1 MKTLFYSSFIVMI
14 MIKLHNHLMAEI
26 ESPPK
31 LKGAFRPGSGGA
43 VALKTPKFGSSG
55 SDVNAVIETG
65 RGTKQE
71 VVFGFLRLWLRL
83 WRERHRLGT

>member
-1 MKTLFYSSFIVMI
+1 
-14 MIKLHNHLMAEI
+14 MAEI
-26 ESPPK
+26 ESPPE

-43 VALKTPKFGSSG
+43 VALKTPKFGSSR

-71 VVFGFLRLWLRL
+71 VVSALA
-83 WRERHRLGT
+83 